1 MKKFYSLVLVCVTLS
16 VALQSQVPLF
26 LEEQEVELEDTR
38 SSAWVFPIYRDLEAA
53 LEDLKDYCKE
63 RSDVKMK
70 KGGENVLIGEK
81 VRIPS
86 IADKRGD
93 IIGYAF
99 ITENYYGMAMV
110 FQLGYDISVSSEEW
124 EPEMNN
130 LRNYAKEFMSYH
142 YERSFSRKIK
152 DLEKELKDLEKDMNQ
167 TENKIKNM
175 NNKIDNFHNK
185 IGKEEDEV
193 KVEEHKT
200 EISALQS
207 EINTMTATLPPMREQ
222 ENQLR
227 ETINKIKTESH
238 TYLSTIGTL

>member
-1 MKKFYSLVLVCVTLS
+1 
-16 VALQSQVPLF
+16 
-26 LEEQEVELEDTR
+26 
-38 SSAWVFPIYRDLEAA
+38 VFPIYRDLEAA

>member
-1 MKKFYSLVLVCVTLS
+1 
-16 VALQSQVPLF
+16 
-26 LEEQEVELEDTR
+26 
-38 SSAWVFPIYRDLEAA
+38 
-53 LEDLKDYCKE
+53 
-63 RSDVKMK
+63 MK

-93 IIGYAF
+93 IIGYAY
-99 ITENYYGMAMV
+99 ITENYYGMALV
-110 FQLGYDISVSSEEW
+110 FQLGYDISVSSAEW

-152 DLEKELKDLEKDMNQ
+152 DLEKDLKELEKDMDQ
-167 TENKIKNM
+167 TENKINNL
-175 NNKIDNFHNK
+175 NNKIDNFNKK

-193 KVEEHKT
+193 KIEDYRT
-200 EISALQS
+200 EIAALES
-207 EINTMTATLPPMREQ
+207 EINTMSATLPPMQ
-222 ENQLR
+222 ERKNELR

-238 TYLSTIGTL
+238 SFLSTIGSI